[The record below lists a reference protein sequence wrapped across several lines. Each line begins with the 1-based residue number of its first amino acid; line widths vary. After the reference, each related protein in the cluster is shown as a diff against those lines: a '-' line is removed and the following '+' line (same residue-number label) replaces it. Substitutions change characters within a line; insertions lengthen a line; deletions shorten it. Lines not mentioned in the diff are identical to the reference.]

1 MTPES
6 SSRRSRRT
14 IGAAWLLLCAACTPD
29 GRVAPEGGAVAAVE
43 LSKSTLALPVGGTA
57 ALEVVVRD
65 ADGQPLP
72 TGDVYWS
79 TSNANVAKVTT
90 SGVVTALALGSATI
104 AATVQGRSATAVLTV
119 APRPVSSVRITPSAL
134 TLDVGKSATLAAT
147 ALDATG
153 TPLGSV
159 TVGWRSNNSTIAT
172 VDASGRVTA
181 VGGGATTISASV
193 GDVSALAAVAVSVP
207 VPSTPPPTPTPT
219 IGRVVVTPSLAA
231 VKWSGPSKRTV
242 QLEATAYSSAV
253 GGSVVSGVSFTWTS
267 SDTSVAKVSASGL
280 VTAIGDG
287 VATIT
292 ARSGG
297 ASGLALITSSKK

>member
-6 SSRRSRRT
+6 SFRRSRRS
-14 IGAAWLLLCAACTPD
+14 IGAVWLLLFAACTSD
-29 GRVAPEGGAVAAVE
+29 GRVAPEGGGVAAVE
-43 LSKSTLALPVGGTA
+43 LSKRTLALPVGGTA

-134 TLDVGKSATLAAT
+134 TLDVGKSATLAAA

-153 TPLGSV
+153 APLASV

-172 VDASGRVTA
+172 VDAGGRVTA
-181 VGGGATTISASV
+181 VGGGATTISATI

-207 VPSTPPPTPTPT
+207 APSTPPPTPT
-219 IGRVVVTPSLAA
+219 IGRVVVTPSVTAI
-231 VKWSGPSKRTV
+231 KWSGPSKRTV
-242 QLEATAYSSAV
+242 QLQATAYSSAI
-253 GGSVVSGVSFTWTS
+253 GGSVVSGISFTWTS

-297 ASGLALITSSKK
+297 VSGLALITSSKK